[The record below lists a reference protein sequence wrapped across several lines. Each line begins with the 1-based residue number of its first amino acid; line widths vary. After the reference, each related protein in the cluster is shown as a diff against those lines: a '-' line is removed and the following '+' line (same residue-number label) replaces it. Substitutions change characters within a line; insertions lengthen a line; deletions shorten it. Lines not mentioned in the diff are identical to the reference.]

1 MKIKQ
6 KCKDGEHGAIFVEAT
21 ICLPVFMFAIFT
33 ILSIAQTSLAQ
44 ARMAV
49 ALDRTAKEISEYS
62 NVYYALGL
70 GDIFT
75 GSGGSSSELTTKLSE
90 YVNKVGEVLGN
101 DTVTDFGS
109 ALAGDSITAY
119 LTSGITTTIAKDMLK
134 RNVLADND
142 PMEGDFSAFAKRYR
156 IVEDSISMGQSR
168 VMEGDKD
175 VFLQLDY
182 DIEVLRLLNLEVT
195 FHMRHCSYAVAWA
208 GA

>member
-1 MKIKQ
+1 MKVHNRNEK
-6 KCKDGEHGAIFVEAT
+6 GEYGAIFVEAT
-21 ICLPVFMFAIFT
+21 IALPVFMFAIFT

-62 NVYYALGL
+62 NVYYALGM

-75 GSGGSSSELTTKLSE
+75 GSGTRSEELANKLSE
-90 YVNKVGEVLGN
+90 YIEIVGKVLGN
-101 DTVTDFGS
+101 ETVTDFGS

-119 LTSGITTTIAKDMLK
+119 LKTGITTTIAKDMLK

-175 VFLQLDY
+175 IFLQLDY
-182 DIEVLRLLNLEVT
+182 DIEVLKLLNLDIT